1 MTNPA
6 PTPDDE
12 FAAAF
17 SELSVPHPAKPANEA
32 PATAAATP
40 ATPETPASSPETSAA
55 PAKPAPDAASAPTDG
70 TSAAGPGESTTSGDA
85 ATATSADTAA
95 ASSDTAAQPAE
106 TPSETPAA
114 PAGYV
119 SQDQFAAL
127 QAELA
132 ALKKQSAAPAEQ
144 PRTEQPRAEPPP
156 LYTADEQAV
165 IEGYLKEWPDV
176 AKGEALMR
184 RAEYSQ
190 LVKYVFDQFAPR
202 LDALESSQ
210 TSVSTRTQYQ
220 DIVSLVPDY
229 DTVRDATL
237 AWIDTQPG
245 YLKSAYQKVAEEG
258 SPQDVADLITRF
270 KKETG
275 YVAGRTGTS
284 ATPATPAAA
293 APAGT
298 GATAAPT
305 GSAQAAGAQGAAA
318 SAGAVSASLPAAAQA
333 AAAALKPVKTTRSEP
348 VSSPD
353 PNDFDA
359 AFKEFASAN

>member
-6 PTPDDE
+6 PTPAPPPAPTSDDE

-17 SELSVPHPAKPANEA
+17 SELSAPQAQPAPEAAEPAATAPPPGAETKPQSKPQSKPEAGFSEATGGVSAAVPGEPAASGDTA
-32 PATAAATP
+32 PATP
-40 ATPETPASSPETSAA
+40 
-55 PAKPAPDAASAPTDG
+55 
-70 TSAAGPGESTTSGDA
+70 
-85 ATATSADTAA
+85 ADTAA
-95 ASSDTAAQPAE
+95 ANSATADQPAA
-106 TPSETPAA
+106 TPSEPA

-127 QAELA
+127 QAELS
-132 ALKKQSAAPAEQ
+132 ALKKQAAPAESAR
-144 PRTEQPRAEPPP
+144 PEPAP
-156 LYTADEQAV
+156 LYTPDEQGV
-165 IEGYLKEWPDV
+165 IDGYLKEWPDV

-190 LVKYVFDQFAPR
+190 LIKYVFDQFAPR
-202 LDALESSQ
+202 LEALETSQ
-210 TSVSTRTQYQ
+210 TSTSTRTQYQ

-229 DTVRDATL
+229 DSVRDATL
-237 AWIDTQPG
+237 AWIETQPG
-245 YLKSAYQKVAEEG
+245 YLKSAYQKVAEDG

-275 YVAGRTGTS
+275 HGAKRDG
-284 ATPATPAAA
+284 A
-293 APAGT
+293 APAG
-298 GATAAPT
+298 APA
-305 GSAQAAGAQGAAA
+305 GGAQAGAAQTAGA
-318 SAGAVSASLPAAAQA
+318 SAGAVPASLPAAAQA

-359 AFKEFASAN
+359 AFKEFASAS